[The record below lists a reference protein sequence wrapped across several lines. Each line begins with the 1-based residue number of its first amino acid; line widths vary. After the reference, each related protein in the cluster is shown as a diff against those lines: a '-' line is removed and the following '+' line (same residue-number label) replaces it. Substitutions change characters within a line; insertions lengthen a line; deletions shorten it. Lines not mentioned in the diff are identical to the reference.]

1 MKDKEVWRDIE
12 GFKGKYQIS
21 SHGRVKSIARRVK
34 SKASGYTRN
43 QPEKLLSL
51 KPTGSNG
58 YPRVNL
64 YKNEGVYPQSVHR
77 LVAEH
82 FVYNPDPVNYTYV
95 NHDDG
100 DRTNNHWSN
109 LIWCTHQ
116 QNIQHSVDTGLYK
129 CKGADNH
136 QAKAVVN
143 CRDEVFE
150 TIAEAAKK
158 YSMKSTSGISATCRG
173 LRESAGK
180 YEDGTKI
187 KWRYY
192 EQSD

>member
-1 MKDKEVWRDIE
+1 MTDVEQWKDIK

-21 SHGRVKSIARRVK
+21 SHGRVKSLARRVK
-34 SKASGYTRN
+34 SKKSGYERD

-64 YKNEGVYPQSVHR
+64 YKNEEVYPWLVHR
-77 LVAEH
+77 LVAEY
-82 FVYNPDPVNYTYV
+82 FVGNPDPINYTYV
-95 NHDDG
+95 NHDGG

-109 LIWCTHQ
+109 LVWCTHQ

-136 QAKAVVN
+136 QAKAIVN
-143 CRDEVFE
+143 CRNEVFG
-150 TIAEAAKK
+150 TITEAAKK
-158 YSMKSTSGISATCRG
+158 YGMKSVSGVSATCRG

-180 YEDGTKI
+180 YGDGTKI
-187 KWRYY
+187 SWRYL